1 MTISRSFLKG
11 DKQICTIQSLL
22 KKIFIMNLMKLY
34 SSDTDDNDI
43 DVIRE
48 IIDSTPLPVE
58 VHLLT
63 TESEKY
69 ISVLIEAGVDSI
81 ILSVEST
88 RNLYKIFSRIRE
100 EQVKVGISIDP
111 ETSVVMIEEILPI
124 VDLVVILTSAQVW
137 KQWNIYLK

>member
-1 MTISRSFLKG
+1 MTISRSFFKG

-69 ISVLIEAGVDSI
+69 ILVLIEAGVDSI

-124 VDLVVILTSAQVW
+124 VNLVVILTSAQVW

>member
-1 MTISRSFLKG
+1 
-11 DKQICTIQSLL
+11 
-22 KKIFIMNLMKLY
+22 MNLMKLY

-48 IIDSTPLPVE
+48 IIDSTSLPVE

-100 EQVKVGISIDP
+100 EQVKVGISINP

>member
-1 MTISRSFLKG
+1 MTISRSFFKG

>member
-1 MTISRSFLKG
+1 
-11 DKQICTIQSLL
+11 
-22 KKIFIMNLMKLY
+22 MNLMKLY

-69 ISVLIEAGVDSI
+69 ILVLIEAGVDSI

-124 VDLVVILTSAQVW
+124 VNLVVILTSAQVW